1 MKPSVPSGDSPPK
14 GPLPFNTFSYYDN
27 RKSPPVRL
35 LIVGAH
41 NILEADELFNA
52 WSKLN
57 VVKCPWIGC
66 RIDEPRA

>member
-1 MKPSVPSGDSPPK
+1 MKPLSPNGDSPPK
-14 GPLPFNTFSYYDN
+14 APLPFNTFSYYDN
-27 RKSPPVRL
+27 RGEKPKLL

-41 NILEADELFNA
+41 SILEADELFNA